1 MQILWC
7 WFGFWVGFKPII
19 QKFCR
24 VSYLIYL
31 ALLLLLLFS
40 VSLVN
45 TVPILT
51 KRPCLLTNVKFFNVK
66 ILPKDLRVSY
76 SNDVLLPRYAG
87 DHVTLL
93 LTGPD
98 QASVTAGM
106 VLCDPAHPLPVT
118 ARFQAKIVVFN
129 IEIPIT
135 KGTAGQCGKFK

>member
-1 MQILWC
+1 M
-7 WFGFWVGFKPII
+7 
-19 QKFCR
+19 
-24 VSYLIYL
+24 
-31 ALLLLLLFS
+31 
-40 VSLVN
+40 
-45 TVPILT
+45 
-51 KRPCLLTNVKFFNVK
+51 KFFKVK

-106 VLCDPAHPLPVT
+106 VLCDPAHPQPLTP
-118 ARFQAKIVVFN
+118 RFQAKIVVFN

-135 KGTAGQCGKFK
+135 KGTAGQCGKIQIATVAYGIF